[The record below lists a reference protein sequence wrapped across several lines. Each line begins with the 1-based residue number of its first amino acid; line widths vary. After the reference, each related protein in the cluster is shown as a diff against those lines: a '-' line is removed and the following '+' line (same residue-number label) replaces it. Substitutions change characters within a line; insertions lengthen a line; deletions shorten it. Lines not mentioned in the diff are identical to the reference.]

1 VLHLVKRQMTVKTL
15 RPYQQRAFDELRK
28 AVADGHKRIL
38 LVIPTGGGKSV
49 VFSKVI
55 SSAND
60 KGNPVV
66 FLVHKR
72 ELVHQASGH
81 LENEQVHHAIIMAGE
96 PQNQM
101 ASNQICSK
109 DTLYSRIK
117 NGKMKPP
124 RAKLMVIDEAH
135 RTGSST
141 YNHIL
146 DAEEYENTII
156 IGVTATP
163 TRKTGRGLADQW
175 DKMIVVTT
183 VAELQE
189 MGFLCQTRYMVP
201 AIPDLSG
208 VSSSNGDYVDEQ
220 LQKIM
225 DDKTLIGNIVDH
237 WLKYAGWR
245 QTIVFASGVGHSKH
259 LRDHFTMHGVVAAHI
274 DAHTEQ
280 GERDQI
286 HDDFAAGKITVLCN
300 VGIYTEGVDMP
311 NVGCIVLAK
320 PTKSIVYHL
329 QAGGRGL
336 RLKEDG
342 SDCLIIDHAGNVL
355 RLGPMEMDHEWSLED
370 EKTVY
375 ERDGERQASEDEK
388 EHKETEYICGKCG
401 NIFISQPTCP
411 TCGEPIVQTGKKLEV
426 AQGELTLYKPK
437 KAPKQPAS
445 KLEKQRFW
453 SMLLWRAEKKSYQ
466 RGWASHKYKEKFG
479 VWPKG
484 MVDERLP
491 PDFEFDKYIKYL
503 NIKAAKSRQARA

>member
-1 VLHLVKRQMTVKTL
+1 MTAKTL

-28 AVADGHKRIL
+28 AVSEGHKRIL

-49 VFSKVI
+49 VFSKII

-72 ELVHQASGH
+72 ELVKQASGH
-81 LENEQVHHAIIMAGE
+81 LTNEQVHHGIIMAGE

-101 ASNQICSK
+101 ASNQVCSK
-109 DTLYSRIK
+109 DTLHSRIK

-135 RTGSST
+135 RTGSAT

-146 DAEEYENTII
+146 DAEEYENTIV

-163 TRKTGRGLADQW
+163 TRKTGRGLGDQW

-183 VAELQE
+183 VTELQE
-189 MGFLCQTRYMVP
+189 MGFLCHTRYMVP

-208 VSSSNGDYVDEQ
+208 VATNNGDWVDEQ

-225 DDKTLIGNIVDH
+225 DNKKLIGNVVDH

-245 QTIVFASGVGHSKH
+245 QTIVFASGVGHSRH
-259 LRDHFTMHGVVAAHI
+259 LRDHFTMHGVVAAHL

-280 GERDQI
+280 EERDQI
-286 HDDFAAGKITVLCN
+286 HDDFAAGKITLICN
-300 VGIYTEGVDMP
+300 VGIYTEGVDVP
-311 NVGCIVLAK
+311 DVGCIVLTK
-320 PTKSIVYHL
+320 PSKSLVYHL
-329 QAGGRGL
+329 QTGGRGL
-336 RLKEDG
+336 RPKEDG
-342 SDCLIIDHAGNVL
+342 SDCLIIDHTGNVL

-375 ERDGERQASEDEK
+375 ERDGERQASDAEEK
-388 EHKETEYICGKCG
+388 EVTEIEYICSNCG
-401 NIFISQPTCP
+401 NIFSGVPKCP
-411 TCGEPIVQTGKKLEV
+411 TCGTAIEHGGKKLD
-426 AQGELTLYKPK
+426 AAKGELTLYKPPK
-437 KAPKQPAS
+437 QKKQPAS
-445 KLEKQRFW
+445 KMEKQRFW
-453 SMLLWRAEKKSYQ
+453 SMLLWRIQKKGYQ

-484 MVDERLP
+484 MDDTRLP
-491 PDFEFDKYIKYL
+491 PDYEFDNYIKYL
-503 NIKAAKSRQARA
+503 NIKVAKQRQKRA